1 MEGEKF
7 DVTPL
12 TKVHYF
18 RVGAIDSIERASF
31 LTISAIGQVKRLPKR
46 AVYDK
51 EQVYAILDEA
61 FVCHVGFSVDGRPFV
76 LPTGFG
82 RRGEWLYLHGKV
94 KHFR

>member
-1 MEGEKF
+1 MVF
-7 DVTPL
+7 SL
-12 TKVHYF
+12 
-18 RVGAIDSIERASF
+18 SSC
-31 LTISAIGQVKRLPKR
+31 GQVKRLPKR

-82 RRGEWLYLHGKV
+82 R
-94 KHFR
+94 

>member
-1 MEGEKF
+1 MVF
-7 DVTPL
+7 SL
-12 TKVHYF
+12 
-18 RVGAIDSIERASF
+18 SSC
-31 LTISAIGQVKRLPKR
+31 GQVKRLPKR

-94 KHFR
+94 PTSHSSANS